1 MLCLDAIP
9 KSQNILSYAS
19 TLSLAIVH
27 KRWASSGGQGEH
39 FVKEAFC
46 ELLLYAVLR
55 SSRQTWGIGI
65 MTLSARDTPEG
76 EIVTDAENNKQ
87 TVIAYYNMAFN
98 ERKPAEAAEKYGGPH
113 YIQHNPQAPDG
124 FEAFVGFVEGFVE
137 QFPQM
142 SLEIKRAVAEGD
154 MVVTHSL
161 LKTSPE
167 DRGTAAADFFRL
179 EDGKVVEHWDV
190 LQPVPESA
198 ANDHPMF

>member
-1 MLCLDAIP
+1 MAN
-9 KSQNILSYAS
+9 SEQ
-19 TLSLAIVH
+19 
-27 KRWASSGGQGEH
+27 
-39 FVKEAFC
+39 
-46 ELLLYAVLR
+46 
-55 SSRQTWGIGI
+55 
-65 MTLSARDTPEG
+65 
-76 EIVTDAENNKQ
+76 NKQ
-87 TVIAYYNMAFN
+87 TALAFVNTAFN
-98 ERKPAEAAEKYGGPH
+98 EKKPAEAVENYGGSH

-124 FEAFVGFVEGFVE
+124 FEAFVQFVGGFLE
-137 QFPQM
+137 QFPQT
-142 SLEIKRAVAEGD
+142 SFDIKRAVAEGD